1 MINHNLDHLY
11 SLANEA
17 HARIQ
22 QDIIDLNPII
32 GVSQKMRQAG
42 VPADLMTID
51 CLKSGKRI
59 IIILSD
65 LEPTHI
71 NYQFSFK
78 NQEFD
83 NHFKQIDANELSATI
98 IYNWMKEYFTVS

>member
-1 MINHNLDHLY
+1 
-11 SLANEA
+11 
-17 HARIQ
+17 
-22 QDIIDLNPII
+22 
-32 GVSQKMRQAG
+32 MRKAG

-78 NQEFD
+78 NIDFNNQFE
-83 NHFKQIDANELSATI
+83 QIDANELSATI
-98 IYNWMKEYFTVS
+98 IYTWMNEYFTNIESQLT

>member
-1 MINHNLDHLY
+1 MINHNLENLY
-11 SLANEA
+11 AMANEA

-22 QDIIDLNPII
+22 QDIIDLDPII

-59 IIILSD
+59 IIISSD

-78 NQEFD
+78 NKDFD
-83 NHFKQIDANELSATI
+83 NNFEQIDANKLSATI
-98 IYNWMKEYFTVS
+98 IYTWMKEYFSNS